1 MKRNAD
7 SKVKYGQDIMS
18 GKQFVTQMK
27 DSEIFCCLI
36 TDEEISNM
44 QQQFDMAKLKPVPGT
59 MKLHQMF
66 LSKDFNIKYREI
78 SCNCKGQNECKGH
91 ETKQAQVSDEAYIE
105 YVDNTKDCVK
115 ESKKRKAKDSSM
127 QNKKSKIKKELVE
140 KQTRKTE
147 AVARQHIFDHVTE
160 NDNHFEKVLN
170 SLKSCQSFSQLNA

>member
-1 MKRNAD
+1 MGLLHSRQKGNLYFACTEPQKLGFERVVWNFFEAGHGKGVSDAVGGAVKRNAD
-7 SKVKYGQDIMS
+7 SKLKYGQDIMS

-36 TDEEISNM
+36 TDEDISNM

-115 ESKKRKAKDSSM
+115 ESKK
-127 QNKKSKIKKELVE
+127 KEG
-140 KQTRKTE
+140 
-147 AVARQHIFDHVTE
+147 
-160 NDNHFEKVLN
+160 
-170 SLKSCQSFSQLNA
+170 

>member
-127 QNKKSKIKKELVE
+127 QNKKK
-140 KQTRKTE
+140 
-147 AVARQHIFDHVTE
+147 
-160 NDNHFEKVLN
+160 
-170 SLKSCQSFSQLNA
+170 